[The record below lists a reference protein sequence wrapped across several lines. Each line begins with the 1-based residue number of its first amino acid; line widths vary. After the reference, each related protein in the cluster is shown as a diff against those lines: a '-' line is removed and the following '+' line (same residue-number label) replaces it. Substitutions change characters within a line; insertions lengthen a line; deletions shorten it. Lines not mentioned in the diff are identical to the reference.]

1 MHRRAFRNRHVHI
14 CVRACARACVFQMRR
29 PGDSKMLC
37 SDSNCRSRK
46 HHRKAAAAAVDSELM
61 SVPSSPAA
69 RAEPHGDAGPDVDVP
84 LPRPSRRKRKW
95 EQRQLATC
103 AAAPADLKPVSARSQ
118 PAAPRHTRTLRTF
131 PLGSILPCR
140 GALISARA
148 CQSML
153 LPSYSAFSYVIDCRA
168 DRR

>member
-1 MHRRAFRNRHVHI
+1 
-14 CVRACARACVFQMRR
+14 VRACARACVFQMRR

-46 HHRKAAAAAVDSELM
+46 HYRKAAAAAVDSELV

-118 PAAPRHTRTLRTF
+118 PAAPPHTLCPSTNVSAWFDSPVSGRFDLGPCLR
-131 PLGSILPCR
+131 
-140 GALISARA
+140 
-148 CQSML
+148 SMS
-153 LPSYSAFSYVIDCRA
+153 LPSYSTFSYVIHCRA